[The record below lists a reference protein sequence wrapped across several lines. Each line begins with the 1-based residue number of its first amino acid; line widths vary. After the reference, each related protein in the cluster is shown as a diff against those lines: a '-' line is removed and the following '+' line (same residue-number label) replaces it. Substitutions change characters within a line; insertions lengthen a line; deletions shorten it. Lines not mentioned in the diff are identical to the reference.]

1 MGAKKQKRRVKNN
14 QFAVSIVVGC
24 HPDPEERFTS
34 LFWSVAVFFLGLSYG
49 LDFYG
54 VYDEVLG
61 LFHVLLACG
70 FLSYSGLQKGIQVD
84 SLGSI

>member
-1 MGAKKQKRRVKNN
+1 M
-14 QFAVSIVVGC
+14 SCVVAC
-24 HPDPEERFTS
+24 LPDPERFTS

-84 SLGSI
+84 SLGSM